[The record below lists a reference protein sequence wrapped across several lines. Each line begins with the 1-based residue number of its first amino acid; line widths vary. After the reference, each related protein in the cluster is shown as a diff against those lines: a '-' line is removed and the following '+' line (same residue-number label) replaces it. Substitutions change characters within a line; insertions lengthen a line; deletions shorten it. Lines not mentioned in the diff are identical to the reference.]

1 MHHRIVVGLAV
12 LFGSAQQ
19 EMDVVAHQRECIDHH
34 ARKLEQDQGQGVN
47 PIDIIFLI
55 PEQQLLLQLL
65 GIDLKARLHVL
76 SFFFLLHPPP
86 SFCKGLLITC
96 VVSLCILSFSC
107 YILSIFAFKGQ
118 RDNKM
123 ADILTE
129 TYQRIRL
136 RLKARAGKV
145 LADAE
150 AAEDALQDAFL
161 KLWGRYPVR
170 NEQEAEAL
178 LTRTVRNV
186 AIDQLRKRKTVPIAG
201 DLPEED
207 GENRETRFRLVEE
220 MVDTALTDIQKL
232 IIRRHEYEGV
242 HLEQIAKELGMQPPA
257 VRMQLSRARK
267 AIRKQYRKRYHE
279 E

>member
-1 MHHRIVVGLAV
+1 M
-12 LFGSAQQ
+12 
-19 EMDVVAHQRECIDHH
+19 
-34 ARKLEQDQGQGVN
+34 
-47 PIDIIFLI
+47 
-55 PEQQLLLQLL
+55 
-65 GIDLKARLHVL
+65 
-76 SFFFLLHPPP
+76 SFCAKVRPPP
-86 SFCKGLLITC
+86 AFCKGLWITC
-96 VVSLCILSFSC
+96 VVLVDILSFSC
-107 YILSIFAFKGQ
+107 YILPIFAFKGQ

-129 TYQRIRL
+129 TFQRIRL

-145 LADAE
+145 LTDAE

-170 NEQEAEAL
+170 NEKEAEAL

-186 AIDQLRKRKTVPIAG
+186 SIDQLRKRKTVPLAG

-207 GENRETRFRLVEE
+207 TEDLETRFRRVEE
-220 MVDTALTDIQKL
+220 VVDTALTDIQRQ
-232 IIRRHEYEGV
+232 IIRRHEYEGLT
-242 HLEQIAKELGMQPPA
+242 LERIAEELGMQPPA

-267 AIRKQYRKRYHE
+267 TIREQYRKRYNE

>member
-1 MHHRIVVGLAV
+1 
-12 LFGSAQQ
+12 
-19 EMDVVAHQRECIDHH
+19 
-34 ARKLEQDQGQGVN
+34 
-47 PIDIIFLI
+47 
-55 PEQQLLLQLL
+55 
-65 GIDLKARLHVL
+65 
-76 SFFFLLHPPP
+76 
-86 SFCKGLLITC
+86 
-96 VVSLCILSFSC
+96 
-107 YILSIFAFKGQ
+107 
-118 RDNKM
+118 M

-170 NEQEAEAL
+170 NEKEAEAL

-186 AIDQLRKRKTVPIAG
+186 SIDQLRKRKTVPLAG

-207 GENRETRFRLVEE
+207 AEDRETRFRRVEE
-220 MVDTALTDIQKL
+220 MVDTALTDIQRK
-232 IIRRHEYEGV
+232 IIQRHEYEGV
-242 HLEQIAKELGMQPPA
+242 TLERIAEELGMQPPA

-267 AIRKQYRKRYHE
+267 TIREQYRQRYHE

>member
-1 MHHRIVVGLAV
+1 
-12 LFGSAQQ
+12 
-19 EMDVVAHQRECIDHH
+19 
-34 ARKLEQDQGQGVN
+34 
-47 PIDIIFLI
+47 
-55 PEQQLLLQLL
+55 
-65 GIDLKARLHVL
+65 
-76 SFFFLLHPPP
+76 
-86 SFCKGLLITC
+86 
-96 VVSLCILSFSC
+96 
-107 YILSIFAFKGQ
+107 
-118 RDNKM
+118 M

-170 NEQEAEAL
+170 NEKEAEAL

-186 AIDQLRKRKTVPIAG
+186 SIDQLRKRKTVPIAG

-207 GENRETRFRLVEE
+207 GEDRETRFRLVEE

-267 AIRKQYRKRYHE
+267 AIREQYRKRYHE